1 VKMER
6 LFGTDGIRGRAN
18 YDPITSETGVKL
30 GRAVITLCR
39 NRGLRPVVLVG
50 RDTRASGEMLEYAVL
65 SGVLSCGGE
74 ALRAGD
80 IPTPGLAF
88 LVREQQA
95 GFGIMISASHNP
107 YDYNGFK
114 VFSHRGYKLDDR
126 DEAELEDLIRNALP
140 QRSVAPGTAAHVE
153 GAVER
158 YVSFLASMLPAGI
171 DLEDLKVVLDC
182 ANGATAEAAPL
193 LFRRIGAQVIT
204 VFDRPDGKNI
214 NLDCGSQHP
223 EALAQKVLEVQAH
236 VGLAFDGDGDRLI
249 SVDEKG
255 EPLTGDQML
264 AILAKML
271 KDQGRLEKDLVVSTV
286 MSNLGLRLALR
297 GFGVNHA
304 EAQVGDRHVLKEMLK
319 RGGILGGEDSGHM
332 IFLRHHTTGD
342 GLLSGLQMAMAL
354 KTFHEP
360 LSRLRHLMKVFPQK
374 TINVP
379 VRSKPD
385 LSSVPAI
392 AEAIRA
398 VESRLGDRG
407 RVLVRYSGTEPVCR
421 VMVEGEDMDQVTAFA
436 KDIARAVTASI
447 G

>member
-1 VKMER
+1 MER

-18 YDPITSETGVKL
+18 QDPITPEMGVKL
-30 GRAVITLCR
+30 GRAVVTLCR
-39 NRGLRPVVLVG
+39 DRGLRPVVLVG

-65 SGVLSCGGE
+65 SGVLSCGGK

-88 LVREQQA
+88 LVRQQRA

-114 VFSHRGYKLDDR
+114 VFSHQGYKLEDR
-126 DEAELEDLIRNALP
+126 DEAELEDLIRAAVP
-140 QRSVAPGTAAHVE
+140 QKSASPGTAAHVA

-158 YVSFLASMLPAGI
+158 YVSFLASMLPAGM
-171 DLEDLKVVLDC
+171 DFEGLKLVLDC

-193 LFRRIGAQVIT
+193 LFRRLGAQVLT

-223 EALAQKVLEVQAH
+223 EALAKKVLEAQAH
-236 VGLAFDGDGDRLI
+236 VGLGFDGDGDRLI
-249 SVDEKG
+249 SVDEQG

-297 GFGVNHA
+297 EFGVSHA

-319 RGGILGGEDSGHM
+319 RGAILGGEDSGHM

-342 GLLSGLQMAMAL
+342 GLLSALQMALAL

-360 LSRLRHLMKVFPQK
+360 LSKLRHLMKVFPQK

-385 LSSVPAI
+385 LLSVPAI
-392 AEAIRA
+392 TAAIKA
-398 VESRLGDRG
+398 VEGRLGDRG

-421 VMVEGEDMDQVTAFA
+421 IMVEGEDMDQVTAFA
-436 KDIARAVTASI
+436 KDIAGAVEASI